1 MNVYVTTYKNY
12 ITLLE
17 DKGALAK
24 IYVMLSP
31 GQGRVINISTRGE
44 YIAYRLAAITKF
56 QYIKLFC

>member
-1 MNVYVTTYKNY
+1 MNVYITTYKNY

-31 GQGRVINISTRGE
+31 GQGRVINILTH
-44 YIAYRLAAITKF
+44 
-56 QYIKLFC
+56 